1 MYFLIEDNDLLEK
14 YNTIWKKVSADIKK
28 EFNSEPVYNK
38 KFLKTKLKSH
48 GEENKE
54 FYDEQIPKMGSNSTC
69 LAVISED
76 STLNKDRNYY
86 PKVSLT
92 LDKIL
97 DSDERTELRR
107 KFSTQKKIFN
117 SDKNSQLEENSQL
130 RRKFSIQEKIHK
142 SRENSQLRRKFSA

>member
-1 MYFLIEDNDLLEK
+1 M
-14 YNTIWKKVSADIKK
+14 
-28 EFNSEPVYNK
+28 
-38 KFLKTKLKSH
+38 KTKLKSH

-54 FYDEQIPKMGSNSTC
+54 FYDKQIPKMGSNSTC
-69 LAVISED
+69 SAVISED